1 MNPKNSDKNQIKR
14 LLIDQIARLP
24 DEAPPLN
31 FTEAVMQRLQPK
43 RVSFLKRLR
52 IRLQTPLAVISLRP
66 LTAGAVVFVLATLLF
81 VYQTVWLQTAS
92 KTDHQ
97 NVVNDNCSI
106 INFRIDLPSAEKV
119 AVIGSFNHWQPEGYQ
134 LSRSLADG
142 TWQLSV
148 SIQAG
153 QYTYAFL
160 VDDCYVMADPSALW
174 DLDDGFGNRNSI
186 LTINKGC
193 SDENQM

>member
-1 MNPKNSDKNQIKR
+1 MSRNNSDKNQIKR
-14 LLIDQIARLP
+14 LLINQIARLP
-24 DEAPPLN
+24 DEAPPLD
-31 FTEAVMQRLQPK
+31 FTETIMQRLQPK
-43 RVSFLKRLR
+43 RISFLKRLQ
-52 IRLQTPLAVISLRP
+52 IRFQTPLAVISLRP

-81 VYQTVWLQTAS
+81 VYQTIWLQAVS
-92 KTDHQ
+92 KTDHL
-97 NVVNDNCSI
+97 NVANDNCSI
-106 INFRIDLPSAEKV
+106 VNFRLDLPAAEKV

-134 LSRSLADG
+134 LRRSLADG

-148 SIQAG
+148 PIQAG

-160 VDDCYVMADPSALW
+160 VDDYYVMADPSALW
-174 DLDDGFGNRNSI
+174 ELDDGFGKRNSI